1 VDTVVVLGGGCVRVD
16 GCGWMGAIF
25 STIFKK
31 YQPQYSKNINGIIGS
46 DFPKNPTRIGR
57 FYFLTVMNKCR
68 IIHVFQKSKL
78 KSCDKSH

>member
-1 VDTVVVLGGGCVRVD
+1 MWMDDGGHHKNNKK
-16 GCGWMGAIF
+16 I
-25 STIFKK
+25 ST
-31 YQPQYSKNINGIIGS
+31 GIIGS